1 MDKVKN
7 LDYPIIDFTSSG
19 LTHSYSSFQGEPNVY
34 RITEVVSDINFGVLR
49 IDFKTN
55 NVSMEIRGDNNLL
68 LQNIVQKY

>member
-7 LDYPIIDFTSSG
+7 LDYPLMDFTTSG
-19 LTHSYSSFQGEPNVY
+19 LTHSYSSFKSEPNVY

-55 NVSMEIRGDNNLL
+55 NVSMEIRGENNLL